1 MLAGGTSE
9 PSQGFWAYLGPP
21 WGHPWGSGL
30 VPRSMGGQQKNT
42 NFHFFSTFKLT
53 KTSILP
59 NCQVS
64 NGNFLLVE
72 NYNNF
77 NISELLG
84 DLDRHVSPIWKAR
97 GKAWILLAKLRLENS
112 PIQNIKAGYHTIWGQ
127 YIWFLKKNL
136 DFLFSLCCGP
146 FHWQGEAFKS

>member
-64 NGNFLLVE
+64 NGNFLFVE
-72 NYNNF
+72 NYTNF
-77 NISELLG
+77 NISGLLKARYEKIVYWLCRFSILLG
-84 DLDRHVSPIWKAR
+84 FIMS
-97 GKAWILLAKLRLENS
+97 
-112 PIQNIKAGYHTIWGQ
+112 
-127 YIWFLKKNL
+127 KNL
-136 DFLFSLCCGP
+136 KGLWFIFWYKFRTQSLLFFWHIKTQEDRESTESINYLLRSGL
-146 FHWQGEAFKS
+146 